1 MDEHVVELG
10 DACVVFDCAETT
22 EAQAISGEQHQQAA
36 GLFYCIQPKQ
46 KKTTNSGRVTDS
58 KNSEFIPQ
66 LHNRDAFSING
77 NTL

>member
-36 GLFYCIQPKQ
+36 GLFYCI
-46 KKTTNSGRVTDS
+46 
-58 KNSEFIPQ
+58 
-66 LHNRDAFSING
+66 
-77 NTL
+77 